1 MPAPERFAGLRLRV
15 RRGRRGPAG
24 EDAYPARRVRGTLY
38 FRSRQQH
45 DDLTIVVER
54 FPGPD
59 TPIGQQGAARSYV
72 LVHGLGVSS
81 RYFRPLAAELA
92 RTGRVY
98 LVDLPGYGAAP
109 DPRRDVPLAD
119 HAAVLAGFLRQTR
132 LVNPVIVGHSM
143 GTQVVSLLAQ
153 RHPDVA
159 DTVVMMAPT
168 MVPEARRPA
177 AAIARLLHDATREPP
192 IVTWIAVTDYLVRC
206 GLPYLL
212 RQMPHLLADRLEER
226 VPDHGART
234 LVINGDRDPIVPPD
248 WAHRLSAAHPQAT
261 FREVHGPHVIMH
273 TDPVTIAA
281 HIRDFV
287 AAGEP

>member
-1 MPAPERFAGLRLRV
+1 MRLA
-15 RRGRRGPAG
+15 RRGPAG
-24 EDAYPARRVRGTLY
+24 EDAYRVRRVRGALY
-38 FRSRQQH
+38 YRSRQQH

-59 TPIGQQGAARSYV
+59 GEQPSVARSYV
-72 LVHGLGVSS
+72 LVHGIGVSS

-92 RTGRVY
+92 KTGRVY

-109 DPRRDVPLAD
+109 DPRRDVSLAD
-119 HAAVLAGFLRQTR
+119 HAAVLAGFLRHTG

-143 GTQVVSLLAQ
+143 GTQIVSLLAA

-168 MVPEARRPA
+168 MVPEARRPLP
-177 AAIARLLHDATREPP
+177 AIGRLLHDATREPP
-192 IVTWIAVTDYLVRC
+192 LVFWIAVTDYLVRC

-212 RQMPHLLADRLEER
+212 RQMPHLLADELEQR
-226 VPDHGART
+226 VGSHVART
-234 LVINGDRDPIVPPD
+234 LVIAGDRDPIVPVA
-248 WAHRLSAAHPQAT
+248 WARQLSDAHARAT
-261 FREVHGPHVIMH
+261 FHEVRGPHVIMH

-287 AAGEP
+287 AEGEA